1 MWNGTKKSY
10 AYCENADKN
19 RLKPLT
25 RVKQNVKIYAQYTRS
40 INIDKYCMFNGHK
53 IIRRRRC
60 GAGVRLKNINTVSH

>member
-19 RLKPLT
+19 RLKTLDT
-25 RVKQNVKIYAQYTRS
+25 RETKFKIYAQYTRS
-40 INIDKYCMFNGHK
+40 INIDKYCMLNGHK

-60 GAGVRLKNINTVSH
+60 GAAYG